1 MLRSVTLGVV
11 LSVLASACALVEQP
25 VPVGTYPM
33 EAEVRNNTAQ
43 PVEFSV
49 VRAVGGAL
57 PGGSEIAGAV
67 QPESVPPGP
76 STTTVI
82 FYLPTDG
89 EWLINIPGYGEIEGK
104 DFDSFLR
111 LQCRPLSIYFDG
123 EGAWGWPGCASPS

>member
-1 MLRSVTLGVV
+1 MSLQHDATMSRCCGPSPSASCCPSWPLRARWS
-11 LSVLASACALVEQP
+11 S
-25 VPVGTYPM
+25 
-33 EAEVRNNTAQ
+33 
-43 PVEFSV
+43 SV

-111 LQCRPLSIYFDG
+111 LQCRPLSIHFDG